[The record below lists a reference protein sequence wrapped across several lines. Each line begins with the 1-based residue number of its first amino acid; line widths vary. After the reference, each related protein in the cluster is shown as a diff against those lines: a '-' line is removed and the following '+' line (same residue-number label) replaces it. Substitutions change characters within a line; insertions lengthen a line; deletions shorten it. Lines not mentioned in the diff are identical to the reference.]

1 MSSLK
6 PDRVSTG
13 VVGLDDIL
21 AGGLPRERIYLV
33 QGDPGVGKTTLGL
46 QFLLAGVA
54 NDEKAL
60 YVSLSETKEE
70 INSVAAS
77 HGWNLSRVALYELSA
92 VEASLQLGTD
102 NTVFHPAE
110 VELREIMKTLL
121 AVVDDVKPN
130 RVVFDSLS
138 EIRTLSQNQAQYRRQ
153 ILQLKQYFVGR
164 KTTVMLLDDRT
175 GPEGDTQLQSL
186 AHGVIQLEQL
196 PQSYGTERRRI
207 RINKLRGLKF
217 RGGYHDY
224 KIETGGLTV
233 YPRLIA
239 SEHPHELRRQP
250 LSSGLKELDALT
262 GGGLDAGTSTLVL
275 GPAGAGKSSVMI
287 HYAVAAAREGRGAA
301 IFCFDEGR
309 ATLLARARS
318 IGLDVEPELK
328 AGRLAMRQ
336 IDPAELS
343 PDELAHAVRDEVE
356 RGIGFV
362 AIDSL
367 NGYLNAMPDEKFL
380 AIQLHELLSYLAHKG
395 VVTMLVMAQHGLV
408 GNMQS
413 PIDVTYVA
421 DSLILLRFFEA
432 QGGVHKA
439 ISMLKKRSGRHES
452 SIRELTMGPGGL
464 KVGDPLRDFHGVLTG
479 VPYFK
484 VSNPDVHEP
493 GKR

>member
-1 MSSLK
+1 MSS
-6 PDRVSTG
+6 PNSDRVSTG
-13 VVGLDDIL
+13 VSGLDDIL

-46 QFLLAGVA
+46 QFLLAGLE
-54 NDEKAL
+54 NDEKTL

-77 HGWNLSRVALYELSA
+77 HGWNLSRVSLYELSA

-121 AVVDDVKPN
+121 AVVDDVKPS

-138 EIRTLSQNQAQYRRQ
+138 EIRTLSQSQAQYRRQ

-186 AHGVIQLEQL
+186 AHGVIQMEQM

-207 RINKLRGLKF
+207 RITKLRGLKF

-239 SEHPHELRRQP
+239 SEHPQELRRQP

-275 GPAGAGKSSVMI
+275 GPAGAGKSTVMV

-301 IFCFDEGR
+301 ILCFDEGR

-328 AGRLAMRQ
+328 SGRLTMRQ

-380 AIQLHELLSYLAHKG
+380 SIQLHELLSYLAHKG
-395 VVTMLVMAQHGLV
+395 VVTMMVMAQHGLV

-432 QGGVHKA
+432 QGSVHKA
-439 ISMLKKRSGRHES
+439 ISMLKKRSGRHEA
-452 SIRELTMGPGGL
+452 SIRELTMGASGL
-464 KVGDPLRDFHGVLTG
+464 KVGEPLKEFHGVLTG

-484 VSNPDVHEP
+484 VSHPDVHEP